1 MRNMKYLTL
10 MALVGLIVVG
20 VFGFV
25 GMNHE
30 MDHESGNCVAS
41 VLNIAVCPSETISS
55 ALYHIAAYKSFSQ
68 MTLVS
73 LSLLITLLLALLFFI
88 AVRSVRGALAPIP
101 IALSP
106 QAVRRRNTH
115 RASGVE
121 FTRWLSRFENS
132 PSVRCSA

>member
-30 MDHESGNCVAS
+30 MDHGSGNCVAS
-41 VLNIAVCPSETISS
+41 VLNIAICPSETISS

-73 LSLLITLLLALLFFI
+73 LSLLLALLFFI
-88 AVRSVRGALAPIP
+88 AMRSVRGALAPIP
-101 IALSP
+101 IALSS
-106 QAVRRRNTH
+106 QAVRRRNAH